1 MSGLVNKVKD
11 TLNIGKCSDPEQH
24 HPESTHM
31 VRGTT
36 ANTKTTSNTT
46 SNTTGTGRKDCHENF
61 QAEGKHVPWE
71 DAQAKTGEASK
82 AAHDAE
88 VYACKAHK
96 HLSSVGESQ
105 QEAETARARLAELE
119 RELEGMRTRGV
130 DLSAKQQ
137 EIEVARRSAKDAEM
151 RYHEAHKGC
160 QTAESEAMAK
170 EREAMEAQRG
180 LDKERRSLQSI
191 EEELAKLQKSK
202 ADAQSRYEHHHGLLK
217 DLDNRGTNEDEI
229 ERLNRHEELEGHA
242 NAVQEAEAALAAAR
256 DRHNRAHSHLG
267 HLRGEW
273 EKHQER
279 RRGVETHYN
288 STLEHLEAIKRREN
302 ELSELLATRRG
313 KLGQHEDAARAA
325 MQDAEAER
333 ARAQDA
339 ARQIEP
345 LAQEAQNKRGMISN
359 AEREAQQ
366 AAEAKRRDEQRQR
379 ELRGAV
385 ESQQRTVD
393 SAVTDTQQRVSAY
406 EKYKT
411 QAQNANAAKEEL
423 WDEAMHK
430 GGIGDR
436 NADSKIAKME
446 ERLKGMNIT
455 GADKAGTHTTHRE
468 TTVVK
473 EE

>member
-11 TLNIGKCSDPEQH
+11 ALNVGKCSDPEKH
-24 HPESTHM
+24 HGDM
-31 VRGTT
+31 VRGSNGTS
-36 ANTKTTSNTT
+36 KTTTT
-46 SNTTGTGRKDCHENF
+46 TTGNTTGTGLKDCHENF

-96 HLSSVGESQ
+96 HLTSVGDSQ
-105 QEAETARARLAELE
+105 QQAETARARLAELE
-119 RELEGMRTRGV
+119 RELNNMRTRGV

-137 EIEVARRSAKDAEM
+137 EIEAARRAANEAEM
-151 RYHEAHKGC
+151 RYREAHKGC
-160 QTAESEAMAK
+160 HTAEQEAMAK
-170 EREAMEAQRG
+170 ERQAMEAQRG
-180 LDKERRSLQSI
+180 LDNERRSVQSI

-202 ADAQSRYEHHHGLLK
+202 TDAQSRYEHHHGLLR
-217 DLDNRGTNEDEI
+217 DLDNRGTNEEEI
-229 ERLNRHEELEGHA
+229 QRLNRELEGHA
-242 NAVQEAEAALAAAR
+242 KAVQDAEAALAAAR
-256 DRHNRAHSHLG
+256 DRHNKAHTHLG
-267 HLRGEW
+267 HLRSEW

-279 RRGVETHYN
+279 RRGIETHYN
-288 STLEHLEAIKRREN
+288 STRDHLESIKQREN
-302 ELSELLATRRG
+302 ELSEMLATRRG

-325 MQDAEAER
+325 QQDAEAER
-333 ARAQDA
+333 ARAHDIKN
-339 ARQIEP
+339 RIDP
-345 LAQEAQNKRGMISN
+345 LAQEAQNKRGMISE
-359 AEREAQQ
+359 AERAAQEA
-366 AAEAKRRDEQRQR
+366 AAAKKRDEQRQR

-385 ESQQRTVD
+385 ESQQRTVE
-393 SAVTDTQQRVSAY
+393 SAQAETQQRVGQY

-411 QAQNANAAKEEL
+411 EAQNANAAKEEL

-446 ERLKGMNIT
+446 ERLQGMNIT
-455 GADKAGTHTTHRE
+455 GAGKAGTHDTHRE

>member
-11 TLNIGKCSDPEQH
+11 TLNIGKCSDPEHH
-24 HPESTHM
+24 HPGAGDM
-31 VRGTT
+31 VRGTNTSTKTT
-36 ANTKTTSNTT
+36 ANTTT
-46 SNTTGTGRKDCHENF
+46 NTTGTGRKDCHENF
-61 QAEGKHVPWE
+61 KSEGKHVPWE
-71 DAQAKTGEASK
+71 DAQAKTGDAAK

-105 QEAETARARLAELE
+105 QQAETARARLAELE

-137 EIEVARRSAKDAEM
+137 EIEVARRAAKDADL
-151 RYHEAHKGC
+151 RYQEAHKGC
-160 QTAESEAMAK
+160 EHAERDAMTK

-180 LDKERRSLQSI
+180 LDNERRSVQSI

-202 ADAQSRYEHHHGLLK
+202 ADAQSRYEHHHGLLR
-217 DLDNRGTNEDEI
+217 DLDNQGVDESEI
-229 ERLNRHEELEGHA
+229 ERLNKELEGHA

-256 DRHNRAHSHLG
+256 ERHNKAHSHLG
-267 HLRGEW
+267 HLRAEW

-279 RRGVETHYN
+279 RRGIETHYN

-333 ARAQDA
+333 TRAQDA
-339 ARQIEP
+339 RRQIEP
-345 LAQEAQNKRGMISN
+345 LAQEAQNKRGMISE
-359 AEREAQQ
+359 AEREAQE
-366 AAEAKRRDEQRQR
+366 AEAARRRDEQRQR

-393 SAVTDTQQRVSAY
+393 SAVTDTQQRVGAY

-411 QAQNANAAKEEL
+411 EAQKANAAKEEL

-455 GADKAGTHTTHRE
+455 GADKASTHTTHRE